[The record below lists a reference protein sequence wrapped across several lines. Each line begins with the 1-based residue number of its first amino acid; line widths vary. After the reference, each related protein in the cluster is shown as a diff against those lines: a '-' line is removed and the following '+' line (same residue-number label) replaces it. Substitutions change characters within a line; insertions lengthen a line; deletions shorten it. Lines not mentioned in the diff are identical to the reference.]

1 VAVGHR
7 PPGGGGRPADA
18 LEYAAMLPD
27 VDQLRAELKE
37 LVHSWEYA
45 YAMGHGCSLGD
56 HPESQAVRR
65 RAADLR
71 ARIAELSE

>member
-1 VAVGHR
+1 MALSDA
-7 PPGGGGRPADA
+7 GRPGLDVS
-18 LEYAAMLPD
+18 AMLPD
-27 VDQLRAELKE
+27 EQSLRRELDE

-45 YAMGHGCSLGD
+45 FAMGHGCSLGD
-56 HPESQAVRR
+56 HPDFRATRE